1 MVRDRVPAAVTDD
14 LDRLRA
20 DYEEFC
26 VHEEVV
32 RSPAEAYDEA
42 ADPPGDGVYRFAGAW
57 VRRDG
62 DVLLVRPVVDDGWA
76 SPGGRW
82 EPGETFEETARRE
95 TREETGVECRIT
107 GVVEVRVGV
116 HEFGERATVPWI
128 GPVFEAEYV
137 AGDPE
142 RQPEEVD
149 ELRWFSE
156 VPDPADL
163 VFERAAE
170 YPV

>member
-1 MVRDRVPAAVTDD
+1 MVLDRVPAVVTED
-14 LDRLRA
+14 LARLRE
-20 DYEEFC
+20 DYGEFH

-32 RSPAEAYDEA
+32 HSSAEEYDDGAE
-42 ADPPGDGVYRFAGAW
+42 PPGDGVYRFASAW

-62 DVLLVRPVVDDGWA
+62 EVLLVRPVTDDGWA

-95 TREETGVECRIT
+95 TREETAVDCRIT
-107 GVVEVRVGV
+107 GVVEARVGV
-116 HEFGERATVPWI
+116 HEFGDRATVPWI
-128 GPVFEAEYV
+128 GPVFDAEYV
-137 AGDPE
+137 GGDPE

-149 ELRWFSE
+149 ELRWFGA

-170 YPV
+170 YPL